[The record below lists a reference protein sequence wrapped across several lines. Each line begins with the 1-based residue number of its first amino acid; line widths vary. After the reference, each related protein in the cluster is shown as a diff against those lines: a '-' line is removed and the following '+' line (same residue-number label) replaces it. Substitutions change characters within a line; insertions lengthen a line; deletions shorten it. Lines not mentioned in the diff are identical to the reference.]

1 MAGTSGLRAARERPR
16 TPGRPGFT
24 VMELLV
30 TTVVAVV
37 ILAALYLLLERNVI
51 LYGQG
56 EAKADVQQGVRVVVD
71 DMTTN
76 LRAAG
81 NGVPRGTSGTGALYI
96 LYNGITVGGEPL
108 VTGANAVTFLG
119 DIDGTAAELA
129 GPPTGA
135 RTGDTSVSIANAG
148 VTQDYR
154 DYSVSLTGGRNTV
167 VVSSTGILGGSPFG
181 TWAFGQYTGPP
192 GLQGALP
199 VAALST
205 PSGAAATFLPGC
217 GVAALEVVKYSLQG
231 TNLVRRI
238 GLYGGQATATNPT
251 IAWGPAETLLDNVV
265 SLRFTYFDANN
276 AVVASVPAPGDQG
289 SIRRIRVVLQV
300 RTGKG
305 LPDATHSVDVRLRT
319 L

>member
-1 MAGTSGLRAARERPR
+1 
-16 TPGRPGFT
+16 
-24 VMELLV
+24 MELLV
-30 TTVVAVV
+30 TAVVAVV
-37 ILAALYLLLERNVI
+37 ILAVLYLLLERNVT
-51 LYGQG
+51 LYGRG
-56 EAKADVQQGVRVVVD
+56 EAKADVQQGVRVLLD

-81 NGVPRGTSGTGALYI
+81 NGVPRGTSGAGALYI
-96 LYNGITVGGEPL
+96 FYNGITVGGEPL

-135 RTGDTSVSIANAG
+135 RTGDASVIIANAG

-154 DYSVSLTGGRNTV
+154 DYSLSLTGGGNTV

-192 GLQGALP
+192 GLRGALP
-199 VAALST
+199 VAALCT
-205 PSGAAATFLPGC
+205 PGCATTATFLPGS
-217 GVAALEVVKYSLQG
+217 GVAALEVVKYALQG
-231 TNLVRRI
+231 TALVRRI

-251 IAWGPAETLLDNVV
+251 IAWGPAESLLDNVV
-265 SLRFTYFDANN
+265 GMRFTYFDANN
-276 AVVASVPAPGDQG
+276 AVVATVPAPGDQG
-289 SIRRIRVVLQV
+289 TIRRLRIVLQV
-300 RTGKG
+300 RAGQG